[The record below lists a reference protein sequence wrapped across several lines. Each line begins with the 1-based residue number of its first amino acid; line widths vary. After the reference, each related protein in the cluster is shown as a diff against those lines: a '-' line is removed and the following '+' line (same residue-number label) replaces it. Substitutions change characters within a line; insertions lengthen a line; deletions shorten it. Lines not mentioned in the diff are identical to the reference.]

1 MPIIHTTIIAECPS
15 VVMVNSKFTVS
26 NIRYSYVDPNNV
38 QQTYIGPVQV
48 QFNNKILNT
57 STGSIVLTQPSTQGK
72 YTIKIANN
80 IQYPFYPVTTLNV
93 QVIDIK
99 KQRIASLYTSSN
111 TKSIIKIL
119 NNVQIQQ
126 TTLSRQSYTENNQY
140 SNIYNKIILDNN
152 SLELTKPLQYNE
164 SFYQKYKKV
173 QLPLQS
179 SVANTN
185 TGEMFYNMYPYSGLL
200 NNKYSSVPLNFTDRN
215 SYTIIKD
222 IYVNEQIN
230 NQYLYI
236 PPINTT
242 GVKGYSIFINGHFL
256 YNSNTIIKSMNN
268 NIPLVDYTFDNP
280 INIHNMFSPGRN
292 RIVVILNYDSN
303 QPYIYSDYNM
313 NFQIDLLINNKPYIW
328 SGLYNQNFNFI
339 KQQNMN
345 QNNLMIGHRYD
356 NIVFITR

>member
-1 MPIIHTTIIAECPS
+1 MQQNPTNGSIEANCPA
-15 VVMVNSKFTVS
+15 VVVVNSHFTLTL
-26 NIRYSYVDPNNV
+26 SYTPFSAV
-38 QQTYIGPVQV
+38 YV
-48 QFNNKILNT
+48 QFNNAILKT
-57 STGSIVLTQPSTQGK
+57 SSHQMILLQPPIQGK
-72 YTIKIANN
+72 YPITVTDLINNPTTTTTI
-80 IQYPFYPVTTLNV
+80 YV
-93 QVIDIK
+93 QVINL
-99 KQRIASLYTSSN
+99 KQQPISIYTASN
-111 TKSIIKIL
+111 KESIIKIL
-119 NNVQIQQ
+119 NNIQIQQ

-140 SNIYNKIILDNN
+140 SNIYNKIVLDNN